1 MTLDYWI
8 VSFDCGIVQKSK
20 RKSLRELLSKQLIR
34 KFWKWNKILRF
45 VLLELESRLRG
56 KVSFDR
62 SSVLNAFNKRSEFET
77 IKDKGESVSRGS
89 TIFVRREEDKTNV
102 SPSSRRHFQRETGVG
117 VFRGGFPRT
126 PAKIS
131 HRIYESNFAFPTA
144 TISNIRARIFIYPR
158 MIQPSLVPRVLNE
171 TRRNES
177 LSRGC
182 TFHLHALP

>member
-62 SSVLNAFNKRSEFET
+62 SPVLNAFNKRSEFET

-117 VFRGGFPRT
+117 VFRGGFPCT

-144 TISNIRARIFIYPR
+144 TISSENFYIPADGT
-158 MIQPSLVPRVLNE
+158 QPSLVPRVLNE